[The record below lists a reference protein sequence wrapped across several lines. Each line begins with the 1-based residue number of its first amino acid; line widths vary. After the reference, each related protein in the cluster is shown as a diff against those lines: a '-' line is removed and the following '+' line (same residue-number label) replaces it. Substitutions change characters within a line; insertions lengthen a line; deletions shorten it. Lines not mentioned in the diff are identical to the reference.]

1 MALITLIGIYNFN
14 NHLFDGLNISGIDK
28 EVLIENIL
36 NKSGNFEVLY
46 PDYDYLKMMITNW
59 SNKYQ
64 KTFERWVNGIGT
76 DWNPIENY
84 DRYEEIR
91 DTGNSTMSGSDS
103 NTSSGSGTNTQKKAA
118 YDSST
123 FENDIEAQ
131 SRTSGSSSTTTKS
144 TGSSSNLHTAHIHGN
159 IGVTTSTAMYLEYQD
174 SALWNI
180 YEHITDLFLNEFVI
194 PVF

>member
-1 MALITLIGIYNFN
+1 MALMTLIGLYNFD
-14 NHLFDGLNISGIDK
+14 NHLFDGINISGINK
-28 EVLIENIL
+28 QVLIENIL

-46 PDYDYLKMMITNW
+46 PDYDYLKMMINNW
-59 SNKYQ
+59 NNKYQ
-64 KTFERWVNGIGT
+64 KTFERWLNGVGT

-84 DRYEEIR
+84 DRYEEIK
-91 DTGNSTMSGSDS
+91 DVGNSTMKGNDS

-123 FENDIEAQ
+123 FENDIEAH
-131 SRTSGSSSTTTKS
+131 SSTSGSSSTISNS
-144 TGSSSNLHTAHIHGN
+144 TGSSNNLHTAHIHGN
-159 IGVTTSTAMYLEYQD
+159 IGVTTSTAMYLEYQE